1 MNPIFTLYPYPTIY
15 SNATRMQGNANKWQ
29 GLGMT
34 KGRSEFEKAT
44 QEQQQ
49 WLASAASLW
58 TLGPMNEI

>member
-1 MNPIFTLYPYPTIY
+1 
-15 SNATRMQGNANKWQ
+15 MQGNANKWQ

-49 WLASAASLW
+49 WLAAASLW

>member
-1 MNPIFTLYPYPTIY
+1 MNPIFTSYPYPTIY
-15 SNATRMQGNANKWQ
+15 PNATRMQGNANKWQ

-49 WLASAASLW
+49 WLAAASLW